1 MTITETTV
9 TDPLPGQGG
18 PDGIVRVLAQGR
30 AEDTAEIL
38 AAHDVPPVR
47 LVYLDPPYNT
57 GRDFGAYQDAMDR
70 QEWVAM
76 IHQTLESVR
85 KVMREDGSIWVQVD
99 GQVDHL
105 VRLAMDEVFGPQ
117 NYVGAITW
125 QRKERAAFL
134 HAQMATVSDR
144 IIVYAKNREK
154 MPALTYGTTDAG
166 RRVPV
171 HHNGNSRTVLSFPA
185 GSVQLPG
192 EDRTIPAGAH
202 DTRSVASELLDD
214 IHVINGV
221 NSTEFRMTGSFRWG
235 QASIESMH
243 TEAQADG
250 RTAFIAPRQPLRPSF
265 VGTVTKG
272 KPVKDLWSFHTDGA
286 PTNEEARAEQ
296 EEIFGPGCSF
306 PTPKPVRLVERIVAC
321 STDPGDIVLD
331 SYAGSGTTPVAAGR
345 LGRGY
350 VAIELEQKT
359 IDNWTLPRLAAE
371 GLAPDSKT
379 AEVAIG

>member
-1 MTITETTV
+1 MTITAHHG
-9 TDPLPGQGG
+9 TDTREPNASP
-18 PDGIVRVLAQGR
+18 IRMLACGR
-30 AEDTAEIL
+30 AEDTARIL
-38 AAHDVPPVR
+38 ADHAVPAVR
-47 LVYLDPPYNT
+47 LAYLDPPYNT
-57 GRDFGAYQDAMDR
+57 GKDFGAYNDAMDR

-85 KVMREDGSIWVQVD
+85 QVMREDGSVWVQVD

-144 IIVYAKNREK
+144 IIVYAMNREK

-192 EDRTIPAGAH
+192 GDRTIKAGAQ
-202 DTRSVASELLDD
+202 DSRSVASELLDD
-214 IHVINGV
+214 IEVVNGV
-221 NSTEFRMTGSFRWG
+221 NVNDFRMTGSFRWG
-235 QASIESMH
+235 QASIESKH
-243 TEAQADG
+243 AEAVADG
-250 RTAFIAPRQPLRPSF
+250 QVAFLAPRQPLRPSY
-265 VGTVTKG
+265 VGSVAKG
-272 KPVKDLWSFHTDGA
+272 KPVKDLWSFHIDGA
-286 PTNEEARAEQ
+286 PTNEEARTEQ
-296 EEIFGPGCSF
+296 EQIFGPGCSF
-306 PTPKPVRLVERIVAC
+306 PTPKPLRLLERIIGC
-321 STDPGDIVLD
+321 STDPGDVVLD
-331 SYAGSGTTPVAAGR
+331 AYAGSGTTAVAAGR

-350 VAIELEQKT
+350 AAIELEQKT

-371 GLAPDSKT
+371 NLAPEPVP
-379 AEVAIG
+379 AG